1 MIKVPPPG
9 VCLHLL
15 RRRRRRRR
23 RRREEWA
30 LIVTAVPGHNS
41 EVA

>member
-15 RRRRRRRR
+15 RRRRR